1 MEANKHEPVE
11 STPIP
16 YSEIRAVIHQLLRV
30 CTVRNTTGCL
40 YEYDLQV
47 EFTPAERVLLEF
59 TFDTRDSNL
68 SRPPYVFPF
77 IGAGGDISR
86 GAEEK
91 LRFLPK

>member
-1 MEANKHEPVE
+1 MSQSSRRHLYP
-11 STPIP
+11 TPAT
-16 YSEIRAVIHQLLRV
+16 EIRAVIHQLLRV
-30 CTVRNTTGCL
+30 QLEILHTGCL

-47 EFTPAERVLLEF
+47 EFTPADHVLLEF